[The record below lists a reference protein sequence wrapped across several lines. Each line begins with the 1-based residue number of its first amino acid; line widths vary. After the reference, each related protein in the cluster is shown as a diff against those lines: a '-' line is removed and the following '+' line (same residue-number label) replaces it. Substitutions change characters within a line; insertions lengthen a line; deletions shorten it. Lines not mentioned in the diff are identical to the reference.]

1 LDLGHLH
8 LSIGGLGMQGGKAW
22 VRRAY
27 SVALNGLWNGVVSV
41 LWKSR
46 IQMYTHMKTNV
57 ATRPIYAV
65 QEKLKAKSSKIPQG
79 NKTNKQHRQ

>member
-1 LDLGHLH
+1 MAWDLCL
-8 LSIGGLGMQGGKAW
+8 GLKQFGRGQT
-22 VRRAY
+22 VT
-27 SVALNGLWNGVVSV
+27 V
-41 LWKSR
+41 SR

-79 NKTNKQHRQ
+79 NKTNKQQRQ